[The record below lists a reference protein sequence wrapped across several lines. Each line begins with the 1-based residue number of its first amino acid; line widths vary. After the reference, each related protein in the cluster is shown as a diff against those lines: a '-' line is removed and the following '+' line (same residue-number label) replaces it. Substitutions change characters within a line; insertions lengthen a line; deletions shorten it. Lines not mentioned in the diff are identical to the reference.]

1 MQTNEPSRISQNF
14 SLCLSPI
21 NHTQCVNQIHL
32 IIKVVSRSNAR
43 TFHALQVKDS
53 HVDAAMYELCEN
65 IDAWAMW
72 ISPPMFLIFN
82 IAYWLTYQ
90 GQV

>member
-1 MQTNEPSRISQNF
+1 MS
-14 SLCLSPI
+14 CLRVFNASPF
-21 NHTQCVNQIHL
+21 NP
-32 IIKVVSRSNAR
+32 
-43 TFHALQVKDS
+43 LQVKDS

-90 GQV
+90 GQI

>member
-1 MQTNEPSRISQNF
+1 M
-14 SLCLSPI
+14 
-21 NHTQCVNQIHL
+21 
-32 IIKVVSRSNAR
+32 
-43 TFHALQVKDS
+43 KDS

-82 IAYWLTYQ
+82 IAYWSVFLTAKSQRDPSGDPILVQDSSTHTRLKYLLMENNL
-90 GQV
+90 

>member
-1 MQTNEPSRISQNF
+1 MICVTYLSPCLSF
-14 SLCLSPI
+14 SLELESAANSGLIHP
-21 NHTQCVNQIHL
+21 QVND
-32 IIKVVSRSNAR
+32 SR
-43 TFHALQVKDS
+43 
-53 HVDAAMYELCEN
+53 VDAAMYELCEN

-90 GQV
+90 G

>member
-1 MQTNEPSRISQNF
+1 M
-14 SLCLSPI
+14 
-21 NHTQCVNQIHL
+21 
-32 IIKVVSRSNAR
+32 
-43 TFHALQVKDS
+43 KDS

-90 GQV
+90 GQI